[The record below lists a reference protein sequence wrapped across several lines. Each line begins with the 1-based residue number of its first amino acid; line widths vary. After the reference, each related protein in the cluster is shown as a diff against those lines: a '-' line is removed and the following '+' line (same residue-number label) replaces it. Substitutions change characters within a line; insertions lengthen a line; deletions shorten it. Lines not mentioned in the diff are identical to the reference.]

1 MKTDFHLVNLLKEG
15 DVMILDQGFREA
27 VVELENDYKLNVMMP
42 IFLEKVQKQFT
53 NKQANESRLV
63 TKIRQAK

>member
-15 DVMILDQGFREA
+15 DVMILDRGFRDA
-27 VVELENDYKLNVMMP
+27 VIELENGYKLKVMMP
-42 IFLEKVQKQFT
+42 NFLEKGQKQFT
-53 NKQANESRLV
+53 TNQANESRLV